1 MDNLID
7 LTEGSIIKK
16 LSKMAFPIMMTSLFQ
31 MAYNLTDMIWL
42 GRVGSRAVAA
52 AGTAGFFMWLASSLV
67 MITKIG
73 SETTVSRSIGKKDY
87 AKVQDFIRTNIFTA
101 AVIGIIYSVFI
112 ALFASNLLTF
122 FKFDEEIIYVM
133 ASDYLRII
141 SAGFL
146 FSFLTPTFSGIY
158 NGMGNSRTPFLVNTI
173 GLAFN
178 IVLDPVLIIILKLG
192 VRGAALA
199 TVFSQL
205 IVFLV
210 FLFLFNTKIKKLFN
224 MKFFVKIKIKD
235 LYEVFKIGFPV
246 TLQNGAFCIFS
257 MILTRMVSYYGAV
270 PVAVQS
276 VGSQIES
283 LSWMTAGG
291 FSTALGSFTGQNFGA
306 GKFHRII
313 KGYRT
318 TLFISFVIGAGVTF
332 VFIAFG
338 GPVFSFF
345 LPETDALEYGIIY
358 LKILA
363 VSQMFM
369 MSEITTQG
377 VFNGLGN
384 TFPPS
389 FVSIVFTGLRI
400 PFAIFLS
407 YFFIKDV
414 TSVWWA
420 VSISSIFKGIV
431 LPVWFKFYYSRKLTG
446 LPEISKDTDC

>member
-87 AKVQDFIRTNIFTA
+87 TKVQDFIRTNIFTA

-192 VRGAALA
+192 VREELRLQL
-199 TVFSQL
+199 FS
-205 IVFLV
+205 
-210 FLFLFNTKIKKLFN
+210 
-224 MKFFVKIKIKD
+224 
-235 LYEVFKIGFPV
+235 
-246 TLQNGAFCIFS
+246 
-257 MILTRMVSYYGAV
+257 
-270 PVAVQS
+270 
-276 VGSQIES
+276 
-283 LSWMTAGG
+283 
-291 FSTALGSFTGQNFGA
+291 
-306 GKFHRII
+306 
-313 KGYRT
+313 
-318 TLFISFVIGAGVTF
+318 
-332 VFIAFG
+332 
-338 GPVFSFF
+338 
-345 LPETDALEYGIIY
+345 
-358 LKILA
+358 
-363 VSQMFM
+363 
-369 MSEITTQG
+369 
-377 VFNGLGN
+377 
-384 TFPPS
+384 PS
-389 FVSIVFTGLRI
+389 
-400 PFAIFLS
+400 
-407 YFFIKDV
+407 
-414 TSVWWA
+414 
-420 VSISSIFKGIV
+420 
-431 LPVWFKFYYSRKLTG
+431 
-446 LPEISKDTDC
+446 